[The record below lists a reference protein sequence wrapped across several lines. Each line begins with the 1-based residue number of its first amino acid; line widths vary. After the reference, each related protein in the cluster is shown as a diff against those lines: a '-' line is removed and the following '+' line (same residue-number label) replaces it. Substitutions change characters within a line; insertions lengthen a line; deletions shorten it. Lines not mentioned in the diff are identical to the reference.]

1 MITIILGL
9 IIVLI
14 IIVVIVNGIQQHRVK
29 LEQEKRAKV
38 SRQKAILDETEELIL
53 NLANLPNNPNIIKI
67 LNNRSLVAA
76 KTMFELMPEI
86 KSIRNRVSEMKA
98 RLNTSEELATNF
110 KPSDDTFILPDNE
123 QQLVAILQCIKKLRA
138 VLKSEQSR
146 GSLDAQTYVKE
157 DRTLETMQL
166 QISIESL
173 IKRGSQAFEKEMYGS
188 SRQYYEKAMQTINS
202 HPHQSEYTTTKK
214 EQLEDKLTEIADSL
228 KITNEQDRERKA
240 KNEEN
245 ELDML
250 FQPKKKW

>member
-1 MITIILGL
+1 MIAIILGL

-14 IIVVIVNGIQQHRVK
+14 IIVVVVNGIQQHREK
-29 LEQEKRAKV
+29 LEQQKRAKV
-38 SRQKAILDETEELIL
+38 SRQKAIVDETEELIL
-53 NLANLPNNPNIIKI
+53 NLTNLPPNPNLIKI

-76 KTMFELMPEI
+76 KTMHDLMPEI
-86 KSIRNRVSEMKA
+86 KSIINRVSEMQA
-98 RLNTSEELATNF
+98 RLNASKELAANV
-110 KPSDDTFILPDNE
+110 KSKDETFILPDNE

-146 GSLDAQTYVKE
+146 GNLDAPTYVQE

-173 IKRGSQAFEKEMYGS
+173 IKRGSQSFEKEMYGS
-188 SRQYYEKAMQTINS
+188 ARQYFEKAMQTING

-214 EQLEDKLTEIADSL
+214 EQLEDKLTEIANSL

-240 KNEEN
+240 KNEED
-245 ELDML
+245 ELDVL